1 MLRSPFF
8 VVLIATTVAAWYPR
22 AGLEFAGFL
31 RASPIETLPEDEDAL
46 EPPPVGE
53 QVGAED
59 SRKEE
64 DSESQKEDSAAKIS
78 RGLRGQGIV
87 Q

>member
-8 VVLIATTVAAWYPR
+8 VFLIATTVAAWYPR

-53 QVGAED
+53 QQVGAED

-64 DSESQKEDSAAKIS
+64 ESQKEDSAAKIS
-78 RGLRGQGIV
+78 RGLRGTIV